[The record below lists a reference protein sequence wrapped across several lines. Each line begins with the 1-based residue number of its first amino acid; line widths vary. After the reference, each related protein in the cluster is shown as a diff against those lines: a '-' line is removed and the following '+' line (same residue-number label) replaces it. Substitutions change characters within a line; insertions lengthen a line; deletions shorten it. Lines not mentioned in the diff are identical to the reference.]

1 MRCYRLQPHASSHVY
16 RSVLLCTRARR
27 GSASSGSASSTSGGN
42 NTSAAPSPAPSEKE
56 EEANALTSAK
66 AAIDERKPEGCAD
79 KPPPVRSSSTLPF
92 PQPSSCPP
100 TPTGL
105 AGTASSFE
113 YEDRG
118 DLILFYNTVYVR
130 QIQSFALK
138 FNKNRTVIPN
148 CLSYHQAL
156 LSSRCCYR
164 KLYRFR
170 HCLCSAQLLCLLG
183 ASYRRSTPSTLA
195 RLKRTSYPTH
205 RTRCATAS
213 TAVHRRTCRPSMRVF
228 GGSSRGSVP
237 RLLTLGAEKWPM

>member
-27 GSASSGSASSTSGGN
+27 GSASSGSASSVSGGN
-42 NTSAAPSPAPSEKE
+42 NASAAPSPAPSEKE
-56 EEANALTSAK
+56 DEAAK
-66 AAIDERKPEGCAD
+66 PVSDDKKPDAE

-138 FNKNRTVIPN
+138 FNKNRTVSWN
-148 CLSYHQAL
+148 RNLVLH
-156 LSSRCCYR
+156 
-164 KLYRFR
+164 
-170 HCLCSAQLLCLLG
+170 
-183 ASYRRSTPSTLA
+183 
-195 RLKRTSYPTH
+195 
-205 RTRCATAS
+205 
-213 TAVHRRTCRPSMRVF
+213 
-228 GGSSRGSVP
+228 
-237 RLLTLGAEKWPM
+237 